1 MEFGIQSLETVT
13 SKAFGRIYICLIALV
28 ILAGCTQISGALAE
42 PELLQPPQVEL
53 APGES
58 YDIGYGGYVLTVRQI
73 DPDAGKV
80 WLIMSKYDREVDSEV
95 LGETNNVY
103 CYDPDTGGVGD
114 NPVIKTKVAVYRRGD
129 VYIALLRDIC
139 LRDPPNAGLTASH
152 AASPATIDY
161 LHITADVNNGYAI
174 TTVEEK
180 LTNPHDAATDD
191 EFRFLIPDSAF
202 ISGFSLFIDGIEYKA
217 DVLPKK
223 EAQERFDEA
232 VSKGRTAGILKAKK
246 RNIFSYSLSFAPHQS
261 ITVRMTYEQPV
272 KKMLGEYE
280 YVLSLRETD
289 VAHTVPDLSVN
300 ITVASVNRITS
311 LETPGF
317 EDANTKYLSATKARV
332 TYSAGRLPDSDLR
345 VVFTTDSTPLNGEM
359 LFYETGGQGY
369 LMHVFSPS
377 VEDLG
382 TTALAKEIIFVIDKS
397 GSMRGSKIAQVKTVF
412 TGIIADL
419 PPDDYFNVIFFDRQ
433 SIIFNSTLMEANA
446 QTKADAANFVAAL
459 DAEGGT
465 NINEALLNA
474 LSMFKPDTGRVPIIV
489 FLTDGEPTDGV
500 TSPYAIRENV
510 KAANGAKASIFT
522 IAFGIEDEKNYDFLR
537 ALSLENYGV
546 AERFYPDKDAE
557 TRMNTFYKT
566 VSTPVIT
573 GMDFSYSDSS
583 DIVNTGYNT
592 LFAGSDAIMLA
603 RYPAGIKGIDSSID
617 AVTRTGSRSFDKTF
631 PVVSRP
637 ENAFIPKLWAYT
649 KIRRLMDRTVVE
661 GETDDLV
668 SKITALSLEFGFV
681 TPYTSLFVE
690 VPTID
695 KSETT
700 ATASGVEGEVTEAAL
715 GVATPKE
722 EVPAVAPKSSAP
734 VPEEAE
740 ETDAGAGGAGRM
752 TGAVGSRPPAAEA
765 PTSMKK
771 KTPGFGALF
780 AITGL
785 AAVAYLMRRRGW

>member
-13 SKAFGRIYICLIALV
+13 SKAFGRIDICLIALV
-28 ILAGCTQISGALAE
+28 ILAGCAQISGAYTE
-42 PELLQPPQVEL
+42 PEQHPPPLLADL

-80 WLIMSKYDREVDSEV
+80 WLIMSRYGQEVDSEV
-95 LGETNNVY
+95 LDETNNIY
-103 CYDPDTGGVGD
+103 CYEPDTGE
-114 NPVIKTKVAVYRRGD
+114 NPVIKTKVAVVQKGD
-129 VYIALLRDIC
+129 VYIALLQDIC
-139 LRDPPNAGLTASH
+139 LRDLPKIEQTVSH

-161 LHITADVNNGYAI
+161 LHITADVNNGYAT

-180 LTNPHDAATDD
+180 LTNPHDTATDD
-191 EFRFLIPDSAF
+191 EFRFLIPEGAF

-272 KKMLGEYE
+272 KKMLGEYD

-289 VAHTVPDLSVN
+289 VAHRVPDLSVN

-317 EDANTKYLSATKARV
+317 EGANTKYLSATKARV
-332 TYSAGRLPDSDLR
+332 TYSAGRLPDQDLR
-345 VVFTTDSTPLNGEM
+345 IVFTTDSTSLGGEM

-382 TTALAKEIIFVIDKS
+382 TTPLDKEIIFVIDKS
-397 GSMRGSKIAQVKTVF
+397 GSMRGGKIAQVKRVF

-433 SIIFNSTLMEANA
+433 TILFNSTLMEANA

-465 NINEALLNA
+465 NINEALLTA
-474 LSMFKPDTGRVPIIV
+474 LGMFEPDTGRVPIIV
-489 FLTDGEPTDGV
+489 FLTDGEPTEGV
-500 TSPYAIRENV
+500 TSPYVIRENV
-510 KAANGAKASIFT
+510 KAANKADVSIFV
-522 IAFGIEDEKNYDFLR
+522 IAFGIEDEENYDFLR

-546 AERFYPDKDAE
+546 AERFYPEENAE

-566 VSTPVIT
+566 ISTPVIT
-573 GMDFSYSDSS
+573 DMDFSYSDSS
-583 DIVNTGYNT
+583 DVVNTGYNT
-592 LFAGSDAIMLA
+592 LFAGSDAIILA
-603 RYPAGIKGIDSSID
+603 RYPAGINAIDSSID
-617 AVTRTGSRSFDKTF
+617 AVTRTGSRSFDRTF
-631 PVVSRP
+631 PVVLRP

-668 SKITALSLEFGFV
+668 SEITALSLEFGFV

-690 VPTID
+690 VPTVN

-700 ATASGVEGEVTEAAL
+700 ATASGVEGEVTEAAP

-722 EVPAVAPKSSAP
+722 VVPAAAPGASAP

-740 ETDAGAGGAGRM
+740 EADAGRM
-752 TGAVGSRPPAAEA
+752 TGAVGSRPPMPEEV
-765 PTSMKK
+765 PTATSPKK